1 MSNSFESNKIV
12 PRFRIIAWAA
22 LLLGIVIVGR
32 IVYIGTVQR
41 DYWLEVSE
49 QKKVR
54 NRPIQ
59 PERGNILSCDGRLL
73 SGTLP
78 EYEVKMDF
86 SVCRQFRDSMWHA
99 DFDRICTGLHRIF
112 PGKSVEAIRAHLQEG
127 YDKRKKSWPIVRG
140 RVTFEQFTAIKRLP
154 VFNQVP
160 YRGGFNYQVY
170 TMRKKPF
177 GSLAS
182 RTIGDLVTWNG
193 KAKNG
198 LEQWFDSYLRG
209 TPGVKSIRKVLNK
222 NISQVE
228 KEPVNGC
235 DIVTTIDVG
244 MQDLA
249 ERALVSKMREKDI
262 NGIVG
267 VAIVMEVKTGDI
279 KAMVNMS
286 RCADGN
292 YYEIKN
298 NAVSDLLEPGSVFKV
313 ASIMAVLDDG
323 MCDTTKMVD
332 TGSGVWEMYGAK
344 MKDHNWSHG
353 GYQIISLPR
362 TLEVSSNIGVS
373 RIVDQYYGKE
383 PEKFVATLKRIGMGV
398 DLPLPFVGAA
408 KPQIRCPKR
417 NKKGKIINNW
427 YGTTLPWMSIGYET
441 QIPPI
446 YTLAFY
452 NAIANNGKMVA
463 PRFVKSVMRE
473 GKVVKEFPTVTIK
486 EKICKDKT
494 LKEMQTILYH
504 VVSQG
509 LGKRAGSQSFKV
521 AGKTGTAQI
530 SHGRGGYKSGPM
542 KYLVS
547 FAGYFPADNPRY
559 SCIVCIQ
566 KPGLPASGGLQSGAV
581 FHQISE
587 GIMAQ
592 SLKLLASDARDAASV
607 MVPDVKNGNILAADY
622 VLSRIGVK
630 TNSKWGGSYADG
642 NPVWGRAQ
650 ESGRTVTLVRTP
662 VYVKSQMPNVTG
674 MGARDAVFMLESRGL
689 RVTVYGRGKVY
700 EQSLASGTTIRK
712 GQRCSIKLR
721 N

>member
-1 MSNSFESNKIV
+1 MSSSFESNKIV

-32 IVYIGTVQR
+32 IVYIGTVKR
-41 DYWLEVSE
+41 DYWMQVAN
-49 QKKVR
+49 QKKVS
-54 NRPIQ
+54 NRPIP

-78 EYEVKMDF
+78 EYEVKIDF
-86 SVCRQFRDSMWHA
+86 SVCKQFRDSMWQA
-99 DFDRICTGLHRIF
+99 NFDKICSGLHRIF
-112 PGKSVEAIRAHLQEG
+112 PDKSIESIREHLQKG
-127 YDKRKKSWPIVRG
+127 YDQNKKSWPIVRG
-140 RVTFEQFTAIKRLP
+140 RVTFEEFTAIKRLP
-154 VFNQVP
+154 VFDQPP
-160 YRGGFNYQVY
+160 YRGGFNYE
-170 TMRKKPF
+170 TFSTRKKPF

-193 KAKNG
+193 KPKNG

-209 TPGVKSIRKVLNK
+209 TPGLKSIHKVLNK
-222 NISQVE
+222 NIAQVE
-228 KEPVNGC
+228 KEPVNGS
-235 DIVTTIDVG
+235 DIMTTIDVG
-244 MQDLA
+244 MQDLS
-249 ERALVSKMREKDI
+249 ERALVSKLREI
-262 NGIVG
+262 NGTVG

-286 RCADGN
+286 KCQDGN

-298 NAVSDLLEPGSVFKV
+298 NAVSDLLEPGSVFKT
-313 ASIMAVLDDG
+313 ASIMLALDDG
-323 MCDTTKMVD
+323 VVDTTYMVD
-332 TGSGVWEMYGAK
+332 TGCGVWEMYGAK
-344 MKDHNWSHG
+344 MKDHNWARG
-353 GYQIISLPR
+353 GYQTISLPR

-373 RIVDQYYGKE
+373 RIIDRFYSKE
-383 PEKFVATLKRIGMGV
+383 PEKFVRGIKRLGMGA
-398 DLPLPFVGAA
+398 DLHLPFVGAA
-408 KPQIRCPKR
+408 KAVIREPKR

-446 YTLAFY
+446 YTLTFY

-463 PRFVKSVMRE
+463 PRFVKSVMRD
-473 GKVVKEFPTVTIK
+473 GVVVKEFPTVTIK
-486 EKICKDKT
+486 EKICKEKT

-530 SHGRGGYKSGPM
+530 SHGKAGYKNGQM

-547 FAGYFPADNPRY
+547 FAGYFPADDPRY

-592 SLKLLASDARDAASV
+592 SLKLLAKDARDASSI
-607 MVPDVKNGNILAADY
+607 MVPEVKTGNILAADY
-622 VLSRIGVK
+622 VLSHLNVR
-630 TNSKWGGSYADG
+630 TNSAWGGSYADG
-642 NPVWGRAQ
+642 NPVWGRG
-650 ESGRTVTLVRTP
+650 EDRGNSVSLVRMP
-662 VYVKSQMPNVTG
+662 IYVRSQMPNVVG
-674 MGARDAVFMLESRGL
+674 MGARDAVFMLESRGIKT
-689 RVTVYGRGKVY
+689 TVYGRGKVY
-700 EQSLASGTTIRK
+700 EQSVAPGTRIKK
-712 GQRCSIKLR
+712 GQRCAIKLR
-721 N
+721 NS